1 MFYQLKKRI
10 VNPWILTMILGIV
23 VACQPA
29 QNELEISKFLID
41 SIASQTINDGR
52 VEIFTVK
59 ASYSGTGILLKGKTT
74 HPEAADKLVAQ
85 LKGQNIEL
93 TDSIIRLPDPSL
105 SGKTWGL
112 VKLSVV
118 NIRSTPAHAA
128 EMATQALMGTPVRV
142 LQEENGWFLIQTPD
156 NYISWTPKAGIVQ
169 MTQQEMEK
177 WKASDR
183 LIFLADYGQVLS
195 SPDASGQQVSDIVSG
210 AIVASEN
217 GSKPAG
223 SYMPVVLPDG
233 RKGFILRTACRDFAR
248 WAGEV
253 TPDQAS
259 LVKSAF
265 SFLGRPYL
273 WGGTSSKGLDCS
285 GFTKTVY
292 MTGGMILSR
301 DASQQVFQGSEVPAK
316 GNWRA
321 LETGDLLF
329 FGRTATPELSERAT
343 HVGMY
348 IGDSEFI
355 HCNGTTGMVSVNSLD
370 STRSA
375 YLPYFTTNFLHAR
388 RFIGSENSP
397 VAFKSHPWYIK
408 VQ

>member
-1 MFYQLKKRI
+1 MKKRI
-10 VNPWILTMILGIV
+10 ANHWIFLLILGIA

-29 QNELEISKFLID
+29 PNELEIAKFLID

-74 HPEAADKLVAQ
+74 HHEAADKLDTH
-85 LKGQNIEL
+85 LKMQNIEF
-93 TDSIIRLPDPSL
+93 TDSIIRLPDASL

-112 VKLSVV
+112 VKLSVA

-142 LQEENGWFLIQTPD
+142 LQEENGWLLVQTPD
-156 NYISWTPKAGIVQ
+156 NYISWTPKAGIVAL
-169 MTQQEMEK
+169 TQQGLAK
-177 WKASDR
+177 WNGMPR
-183 LIFLADYGQVLS
+183 LIFLADCGQVVG
-195 SPDASGQQVSDIVSG
+195 SPDPNGEQVSDIVMG
-210 AIVASEN
+210 AIVTSD
-217 GSKPAG
+217 SSLKPAG
-223 SYMPVVLPDG
+223 SYIPVILPDG
-233 RKGFILRTACRDFAR
+233 RRGFVLKNACMEFTK
-248 WAGEV
+248 WAQEV
-253 TPDQAS
+253 TPDAAA
-259 LVKSAF
+259 LVKSGF

-273 WGGTSSKGLDCS
+273 WGGTSSKGFDCS

-292 MTGGMILSR
+292 MTGGMVLSR
-301 DASQQVFQGSEVPAK
+301 DASQQVFQGYEVPAK

-321 LETGDLLF
+321 LEPGDLLF

-348 IGDSEFI
+348 IGESEFI

-370 STRSA
+370 STRTA

-388 RFIGSENSP
+388 RMTCSENSP
-397 VAFKSHPWYIK
+397 LTFKSHPWYHNAP
-408 VQ
+408 